1 MQLSFQ
7 LDFDFLERMV
17 AQPLLPKINLS
28 GFKGY
33 YFDNYVDHK
42 DLKLGGDLFHA
53 LFHHALSSRVISFRI
68 VIEGGKPQRATSRK
82 RLGSNPDLCST
93 NAYDMRCWE
102 HSAEFVT

>member
-7 LDFDFLERMV
+7 PDFDLLERMV

-53 LFHHALSSRVISFRI
+53 LFHHALSSRVISFHV
-68 VIEGGKPQRATSRK
+68 VIEGGKPRRATSRK
-82 RLGSNPDLCST
+82 QSTQNPDPSF
-93 NAYDMRCWE
+93 NYI
-102 HSAEFVT
+102 FKVK

>member
-53 LFHHALSSRVISFRI
+53 LFHHALSSRVISFRV

-82 RLGSNPDLCST
+82 QSTQNPDPSF
-93 NAYDMRCWE
+93 NYI
-102 HSAEFVT
+102 FKVK